1 MTVLCLVLSGVLAGG
16 ELLVRWGLAPALR
29 ALPDDAHVRAR
40 IAVVH
45 RLRVVV
51 PAVIVPTV
59 VVTVLVVARSGD
71 PASWAAVGAL
81 AIFVLVTGFGTVPVN
96 MRIARWDPTDPPSGW
111 QALVRRWERIDLA
124 RSSAALLTF
133 VLLVGAHL
141 A

>member
-1 MTVLCLVLSGVLAGG
+1 MSVLCLVLSGVLAGG

-45 RLRVVV
+45 RLRLVV

-59 VVTVLVVARSGD
+59 VVTVVVVARGGD
-71 PASWAAVGAL
+71 AAAWAAVGAL
-81 AIFVLVTGFGTVPVN
+81 AVFVVVTGFGTVPIN
-96 MRIARWDPTDPPSGW
+96 MRIARWDPTDPPADW
-111 QALVRRWERIDLA
+111 QGLVRRWERVDVL

-133 VLLVGAHL
+133 VLLAVARL
-141 A
+141 P